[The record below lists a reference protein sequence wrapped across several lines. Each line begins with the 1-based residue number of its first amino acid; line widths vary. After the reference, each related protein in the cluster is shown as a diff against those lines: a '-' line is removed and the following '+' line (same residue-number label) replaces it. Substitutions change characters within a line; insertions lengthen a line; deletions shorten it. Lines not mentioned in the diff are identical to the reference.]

1 MKKGNA
7 LQRVILFQAQVINTG
22 QMNIKWEVISQSF
35 YNNNDNSNFIV
46 RDNLVLILCYIRMN
60 IFGVIN
66 CCFNLILYSVC

>member
-22 QMNIKWEVISQSF
+22 QMNMKWEVISQSF
-35 YNNNDNSNFIV
+35 YNNNDNNNFIV
-46 RDNLVLILCYIRMN
+46 RDNLVLILCYIR
-60 IFGVIN
+60 ICVIN

>member
-22 QMNIKWEVISQSF
+22 QMTMKWEVISQSF

>member
-7 LQRVILFQAQVINTG
+7 LQRVILFQAQVTNTG
-22 QMNIKWEVISQSF
+22 QMNMKWEVISQSF

>member
-7 LQRVILFQAQVINTG
+7 LQRVILFQAQVTNTG
-22 QMNIKWEVISQSF
+22 QMNMKWEVISQSF
-35 YNNNDNSNFIV
+35 YNNNDNNNFIV